1 MFSSN
6 IKVTLDTTS
15 NNNLNYNNNN
25 SNKNDNDINTDNNNY
40 TNIDINNSETFN
52 SLSKTWSN
60 GETNISLMND
70 PLHNNNINN
79 KDQNSTTMA
88 TTTIATTTITKTK
101 TSPSKMEKNLDSS
114 LKKSA
119 LKFNINH
126 DQSPRPNSK
135 NREND
140 NGKTSESNT
149 FADTLESIKFN
160 RKRTISAPNFSD
172 VPIEKEGDVK
182 NDNQKIPINSTTN
195 PASKSMYDISNT
207 KKIDSLPLNR
217 SINETPQQYLDKL
230 RDTLSKSELITLLA
244 KSKDVFHESVLHT
257 YLEIFDFESDPIDIA
272 LRKFLMEC
280 HLPKESQQIDRVME
294 AFAKRYHDCN
304 PSLFP
309 TSDVSYMLSFS
320 LLMLHTDAFNKNVK
334 RKMTKEEFI
343 KNTTIDGVPSEILE
357 KTVTEFKPDIVD
369 LVPLENP
376 YSYKGTLSQL
386 NTTNIHQAFTS
397 ARTIKITGPL
407 DENDRT
413 FILKITKT
421 GRLGRKIDLV
431 EGGKRANF
439 TRNWKEFGVILSGSQ
454 LMFFRI
460 DIWINSKISE
470 LNDPSSKNATLPV
483 LKPNLIL
490 MTGDSIAVYDKSYTK
505 YPNVFRLVLSKG
517 DQYLFQAENKN
528 EMNDWIVKINY
539 AATFKTVNHEQKS
552 QPQTFFNYQNDDEIN
567 TNDAKSRADVLR
579 TKIQELQVKIAAL
592 TSQLQTDV
600 RFRNNLVLMI
610 PYKASTRDRIIQA
623 ENKNEMNDWIVKIN
637 YAATFKTVNHE
648 QKSQPQTFFNYQ
660 NDDEINT
667 NDAKSRADVLRTKIQ
682 ELQVKIA
689 ALTSQLQ
696 TDVRFRN
703 NLVLMI
709 PYKASTRDRIIQVA
723 MTVGKRI
730 KRVCLELS
738 RFVCYQ
744 KKSFSKHLV
753 LESNNSRPFTMAVTN
768 STPDSTPDLSSVNNS
783 YYYSSNNSSST
794 VINTFKTDTTI
805 DTKYLL
811 SGNTIFHQLQPS
823 ETELEVIESIEIF
836 EGDDKNENYGD
847 NHFKNDDGKD
857 DNDTEGFVNRNIK
870 NDADYDHAKEVVEI
884 KMSSSASTQ
893 PQWLQTLPPSLPP
906 LLFLTTPS
914 LQVSFQYDD
923 DGGLDEFV
931 DAQENI
937 NEL

>member
-397 ARTIKITGPL
+397 ARTIKITGVRTKRCSRIINSNCNGSNSGDSNVACNPICSSSQPL

-539 AATFKTVNHEQKS
+539 AATFKT
-552 QPQTFFNYQNDDEIN
+552 
-567 TNDAKSRADVLR
+567 
-579 TKIQELQVKIAAL
+579 
-592 TSQLQTDV
+592 
-600 RFRNNLVLMI
+600 
-610 PYKASTRDRIIQA
+610 
-623 ENKNEMNDWIVKIN
+623 
-637 YAATFKTVNHE
+637 
-648 QKSQPQTFFNYQ
+648 TFFNYQ

>member
-1 MFSSN
+1 
-6 IKVTLDTTS
+6 
-15 NNNLNYNNNN
+15 
-25 SNKNDNDINTDNNNY
+25 
-40 TNIDINNSETFN
+40 
-52 SLSKTWSN
+52 
-60 GETNISLMND
+60 
-70 PLHNNNINN
+70 
-79 KDQNSTTMA
+79 
-88 TTTIATTTITKTK
+88 
-101 TSPSKMEKNLDSS
+101 
-114 LKKSA
+114 
-119 LKFNINH
+119 
-126 DQSPRPNSK
+126 
-135 NREND
+135 
-140 NGKTSESNT
+140 
-149 FADTLESIKFN
+149 
-160 RKRTISAPNFSD
+160 
-172 VPIEKEGDVK
+172 VK

-272 LRKFLMEC
+272 L
-280 HLPKESQQIDRVME
+280 
-294 AFAKRYHDCN
+294 RYHDCN

-610 PYKASTRDRIIQA
+610 PYKASTRDRIIQ
-623 ENKNEMNDWIVKIN
+623 
-637 YAATFKTVNHE
+637 
-648 QKSQPQTFFNYQ
+648 
-660 NDDEINT
+660 
-667 NDAKSRADVLRTKIQ
+667 
-682 ELQVKIA
+682 
-689 ALTSQLQ
+689 
-696 TDVRFRN
+696 
-703 NLVLMI
+703 
-709 PYKASTRDRIIQVA
+709 VA

-923 DGGLDEFV
+923 DGG
-931 DAQENI
+931 
-937 NEL
+937 

>member
-397 ARTIKITGPL
+397 ARTIKITGVRTKRCSRIINSNCNGSNSGDSNVACNPICSSSQPL

-517 DQYLFQAENKN
+517 DQYLF
-528 EMNDWIVKINY
+528 
-539 AATFKTVNHEQKS
+539 
-552 QPQTFFNYQNDDEIN
+552 
-567 TNDAKSRADVLR
+567 
-579 TKIQELQVKIAAL
+579 
-592 TSQLQTDV
+592 
-600 RFRNNLVLMI
+600 
-610 PYKASTRDRIIQA
+610 QA

>member
-610 PYKASTRDRIIQA
+610 PYKASTRDRIIQ
-623 ENKNEMNDWIVKIN
+623 
-637 YAATFKTVNHE
+637 
-648 QKSQPQTFFNYQ
+648 
-660 NDDEINT
+660 
-667 NDAKSRADVLRTKIQ
+667 
-682 ELQVKIA
+682 
-689 ALTSQLQ
+689 
-696 TDVRFRN
+696 
-703 NLVLMI
+703 
-709 PYKASTRDRIIQVA
+709 VA

>member
-1 MFSSN
+1 M
-6 IKVTLDTTS
+6 
-15 NNNLNYNNNN
+15 NN
-25 SNKNDNDINTDNNNY
+25 
-40 TNIDINNSETFN
+40 
-52 SLSKTWSN
+52 
-60 GETNISLMND
+60 

-101 TSPSKMEKNLDSS
+101 TSPSKIEKNLDLS

-119 LKFNINH
+119 LKFNI
-126 DQSPRPNSK
+126 NSK

-182 NDNQKIPINSTTN
+182 NDNQKIPINSTKN
-195 PASKSMYDISNT
+195 PASKSMYDLSNT

-280 HLPKESQQIDRVME
+280 HLPKESQQIDRVIE

-357 KTVTEFKPDIVD
+357 ILYDNITFAQFIYADDDIDVNGQKMLSPPADLRCSRLFKSLKDRKIIKNDPYYVIEHKTVTEFKPDIVD

-421 GRLGRKIDLV
+421 GRLGRKIDLL

-460 DIWINSKISE
+460 DNWINSKISE
-470 LNDPSSKNATLPV
+470 LNDLSSKNATLPV

-517 DQYLFQAENKN
+517 DQYLF
-528 EMNDWIVKINY
+528 
-539 AATFKTVNHEQKS
+539 
-552 QPQTFFNYQNDDEIN
+552 
-567 TNDAKSRADVLR
+567 
-579 TKIQELQVKIAAL
+579 
-592 TSQLQTDV
+592 
-600 RFRNNLVLMI
+600 
-610 PYKASTRDRIIQA
+610 QA

-794 VINTFKTDTTI
+794 VINTFKTDTTR

-836 EGDDKNENYGD
+836 EGDDKNEDYGD

-857 DNDTEGFVNRNIK
+857 DNDTKGFVNRNIK